1 MRKHGGNLMSANDDD
16 GNIHARAQILSFPT
30 EQRRV
35 AVATERQ
42 DGNLFT
48 PTELE
53 EMISNFTDIDFSEIN
68 VTIDN
73 FENSVTYSFQELSDN
88 EFRLDASDIS
98 NLFKKNKDKTIYT
111 ETLEAITE
119 LLVSVHT
126 LNGQSQDGVLD
137 EVNHQIKDIV
147 KWLHNRS

>member
-1 MRKHGGNLMSANDDD
+1 MAANDDN
-16 GNIHARAQILSFPT
+16 GNVEHTADILTFPT

-48 PTELE
+48 PDELSE
-53 EMISNFTDIDFSEIN
+53 LISQFVDVDMSDIQ

-73 FENSVTYSFQELSDN
+73 FENSIQYSFEELADN
-88 EFRLDASDIS
+88 DFRINAEDAK
-98 NLFKKNKDKTIYT
+98 NFFKQNNDKSPYT
-111 ETLEAITE
+111 ECLEAITE

-126 LNGQSQDGVLD
+126 LNGQSQDGTLD
-137 EVNHQIKDIV
+137 EVRHQIKDIV
-147 KWLHNRS
+147 RWLHER

>member
-1 MRKHGGNLMSANDDD
+1 MAANDDN
-16 GNIHARAQILSFPT
+16 GNVEHTADILTFPT

-48 PTELE
+48 PDELSE
-53 EMISNFTDIDFSEIN
+53 LISQFVDVDFADIN

-73 FENSVTYSFQELSDN
+73 FENSIQYSFEELADN
-88 EFRLDASDIS
+88 EFRISADDA
-98 NLFKKNKDKTIYT
+98 KNFFTKGNDKSPYT

-119 LLVSVHT
+119 LLVCVHT
-126 LNGQSQDGVLD
+126 LNGQSQDGTLD
-137 EVNHQIKDIV
+137 EVKYQVKDIV
-147 KWLHNRS
+147 KWLHER

>member
-1 MRKHGGNLMSANDDD
+1 MAANDDD
-16 GNIHARAQILSFPT
+16 GNVLHTADILTFPT

-53 EMISNFTDIDFSEIN
+53 EMISQFVDIDFSEIN

-73 FENSVTYSFQELSDN
+73 YENSIQYSFEELADN
-88 EFRLDASDIS
+88 EFRIDASDIS
-98 NLFKKNKDKTIYT
+98 NLFKKKEDKTVYT

-119 LLVSVHT
+119 LLVCVHT

-137 EVNHQIKDIV
+137 EVRHQVKDIV
-147 KWLHNRS
+147 RWLHDRSS

>member
-1 MRKHGGNLMSANDDD
+1 MSANDDD
-16 GNIHARAQILSFPT
+16 GNVQARAQILSFPT

-53 EMISNFTDIDFSEIN
+53 ELISQFVDVDFSDIN

-73 FENSVTYSFQELSDN
+73 YENSIQYSFEELADN
-88 EFRLDASDIS
+88 EFRIDASDIS
-98 NLFKKNKDKTIYT
+98 NLFKKKEDKTVYT

-137 EVNHQIKDIV
+137 EVRHQIKDIV
-147 KWLHNRS
+147 KWLHDRSS

>member
-1 MRKHGGNLMSANDDD
+1 MSANDED
-16 GNIHARAQILSFPT
+16 GNVQARAQILSFPT

-53 EMISNFTDIDFSEIN
+53 ELISQFVDVDFSDIN

-73 FENSVTYSFQELSDN
+73 YENSIQYSFEELADN
-88 EFRLDASDIS
+88 EFRIDASDIS
-98 NLFKKNKDKTIYT
+98 NLFKKKEDKTVYT

-137 EVNHQIKDIV
+137 EVRHQIKDIV
-147 KWLHNRS
+147 KWLHDRSS

>member
-1 MRKHGGNLMSANDDD
+1 MSANDDD
-16 GNIHARAQILSFPT
+16 GNVQARAQILSFPT

-53 EMISNFTDIDFSEIN
+53 EMISQFVDVDFSDIN

-73 FENSVTYSFQELSDN
+73 YENSIQYSFTELADN
-88 EFRLDASDIS
+88 EFRIDASDIS
-98 NLFKKNKDKTIYT
+98 NLFKKNNDKSIYT
-111 ETLEAITE
+111 DTLESITE

-126 LNGQSQDGVLD
+126 LNGQSQDSVLD
-137 EVNHQIKDIV
+137 EVRHQIKDIV
-147 KWLHNRS
+147 KWLHDRSS

>member
-1 MRKHGGNLMSANDDD
+1 MSANDDD
-16 GNIHARAQILSFPT
+16 GNVQARAQILSFPT

-53 EMISNFTDIDFSEIN
+53 EMISQFVDVDFSDIN

-73 FENSVTYSFQELSDN
+73 YENSIQYSFTELADN
-88 EFRLDASDIS
+88 EFRIDASDIS
-98 NLFKKNKDKTIYT
+98 SLFKKNNDKSIYT
-111 ETLEAITE
+111 DTLEAITE

-137 EVNHQIKDIV
+137 EVRHQIKDIV
-147 KWLHNRS
+147 RWLHDRSS

>member
-1 MRKHGGNLMSANDDD
+1 MSANDED
-16 GNIHARAQILSFPT
+16 GNVQARAQILSFPT

-53 EMISNFTDIDFSEIN
+53 ELISQFVDVDFSDIN

-73 FENSVTYSFQELSDN
+73 YENSIQYSFEELADN
-88 EFRLDASDIS
+88 EFRIDASDIS
-98 NLFKKNKDKTIYT
+98 NLFKKKEDKTVYT

-126 LNGQSQDGVLD
+126 LNGQSQDSVLD
-137 EVNHQIKDIV
+137 EVRHQIKDIV
-147 KWLHNRS
+147 KWLHDRSS

>member
-1 MRKHGGNLMSANDDD
+1 MSANDED
-16 GNIHARAQILSFPT
+16 GNVQARAQILSFPT

-48 PTELE
+48 PSELE
-53 EMISNFTDIDFSEIN
+53 EMISQFVDVDFSEIN

-73 FENSVTYSFQELSDN
+73 YENSIQYSFSELADN
-88 EFRLDASDIS
+88 EFKIDASDIS
-98 NLFKKNKDKTIYT
+98 NFFKKKEDKTVYT

-137 EVNHQIKDIV
+137 EVRHQIKDIV
-147 KWLHNRS
+147 KWLHDRSS

>member
-1 MRKHGGNLMSANDDD
+1 MGANDDY
-16 GNIHARAQILSFPT
+16 GNVEHTADILTFPT

-48 PTELE
+48 PDELSE
-53 EMISNFTDIDFSEIN
+53 LISQFVDVDFADIN

-73 FENSVTYSFQELSDN
+73 FENSIQYSFEELADN
-88 EFRLDASDIS
+88 EFRINAEDAK
-98 NLFKKNKDKTIYT
+98 NFFKQNNDKSPYT
-111 ETLEAITE
+111 ECLEAITE

-126 LNGQSQDGVLD
+126 LNGQSQDGTLD
-137 EVNHQIKDIV
+137 EVRHQIKDIV
-147 KWLHNRS
+147 RWLHER

>member
-1 MRKHGGNLMSANDDD
+1 MSANDDD
-16 GNIHARAQILSFPT
+16 GNVQARAQILSFPT

-48 PTELE
+48 PSELE
-53 EMISNFTDIDFSEIN
+53 EMISQFVDVDFSEIN

-73 FENSVTYSFQELSDN
+73 YENSIQYSFEELADN
-88 EFRLDASDIS
+88 EFRIDASDIS
-98 NLFKKNKDKTIYT
+98 NLFKKKEDKTVYT

-137 EVNHQIKDIV
+137 EVRHQIKDIV
-147 KWLHNRS
+147 KWLHDRSS

>member
-1 MRKHGGNLMSANDDD
+1 MSANDDD
-16 GNIHARAQILSFPT
+16 GNVQARAQILSFPT

-48 PTELE
+48 PSELE
-53 EMISNFTDIDFSEIN
+53 ELISQFVDVDFSDIN

-73 FENSVTYSFQELSDN
+73 YENSIQYSFEELADN
-88 EFRLDASDIS
+88 EFRIDASDIS
-98 NLFKKNKDKTIYT
+98 NLFKKKEDKTVYT

-137 EVNHQIKDIV
+137 EVRHQIKDIV
-147 KWLHNRS
+147 KWLHDRSS

>member
-1 MRKHGGNLMSANDDD
+1 MSANDDD
-16 GNIHARAQILSFPT
+16 GNVHNKAQILSFPT

-53 EMISNFTDIDFSEIN
+53 EMISQFVDVDFSDIN

-73 FENSVTYSFQELSDN
+73 YENSIQYSFTELADN
-88 EFRLDASDIS
+88 EFRIDASDIS
-98 NLFKKNKDKTIYT
+98 NLFKKNNDKSIYT
-111 ETLEAITE
+111 DTLEAITE

-126 LNGQSQDGVLD
+126 LNGQSQDSVLD
-137 EVNHQIKDIV
+137 EVRHQIKDIV
-147 KWLHNRS
+147 RWLHDRSS

>member
-1 MRKHGGNLMSANDDD
+1 MSANDDD
-16 GNIHARAQILSFPT
+16 GNVQARAQILSFPT

-48 PTELE
+48 PSELE
-53 EMISNFTDIDFSEIN
+53 EMISQFVDVDFSEIN

-73 FENSVTYSFQELSDN
+73 YENSIQYSFEELADN
-88 EFRLDASDIS
+88 EFKIDASDIS
-98 NLFKKNKDKTIYT
+98 NLFKKNNDKSIYT
-111 ETLEAITE
+111 DTLEAITE

-126 LNGQSQDGVLD
+126 LNGQSQDSVLD
-137 EVNHQIKDIV
+137 EVRHQIKDIV
-147 KWLHNRS
+147 RWLHDRSS

>member
-1 MRKHGGNLMSANDDD
+1 MAANDDN
-16 GNIHARAQILSFPT
+16 GNVEHTADILTFPT

-48 PTELE
+48 PSELQDL
-53 EMISNFTDIDFSEIN
+53 ISQFVDVDFADIN

-73 FENSVTYSFQELSDN
+73 YENSIQYSFEELADN
-88 EFRLDASDIS
+88 EFRIDASDIS
-98 NLFKKNKDKTIYT
+98 NLFNKKQDKSVYT

-119 LLVSVHT
+119 LLVCVHT
-126 LNGQSQDGVLD
+126 LNGQSQDGTLD
-137 EVNHQIKDIV
+137 EVKYQVKDIV
-147 KWLHNRS
+147 KWLHER

>member
-1 MRKHGGNLMSANDDD
+1 MSANDED
-16 GNIHARAQILSFPT
+16 GNVQARAQILSFPT

-48 PTELE
+48 PSELE
-53 EMISNFTDIDFSEIN
+53 ELISQFVDVDFSDIN

-73 FENSVTYSFQELSDN
+73 YENSIQYSFEELADN
-88 EFRLDASDIS
+88 EFRIDASDIS
-98 NLFKKNKDKTIYT
+98 NLFKKKEDKTVYT

-137 EVNHQIKDIV
+137 EVRHQIKDIV
-147 KWLHNRS
+147 KWLHDRSS

>member
-1 MRKHGGNLMSANDDD
+1 MSANDDD
-16 GNIHARAQILSFPT
+16 GNVQARAQILSFPT

-48 PTELE
+48 PSELE
-53 EMISNFTDIDFSEIN
+53 EMISQFVDVDFSEIN

-73 FENSVTYSFQELSDN
+73 YENSIQYSFTELADN
-88 EFRLDASDIS
+88 EFKIDASDIS
-98 NLFKKNKDKTIYT
+98 SLFRKKEDKSIYT

-126 LNGQSQDGVLD
+126 LNGQAQDSVLD
-137 EVNHQIKDIV
+137 EIRHQIKDIV
-147 KWLHNRS
+147 RWLHDRSS

>member
-1 MRKHGGNLMSANDDD
+1 MVANDDN
-16 GNIHARAQILSFPT
+16 GNIEHTADILTFPT

-48 PTELE
+48 PDELSE
-53 EMISNFTDIDFSEIN
+53 LISQFVDIDFSDIN

-73 FENSVTYSFQELSDN
+73 YENSIQYSFEELADN
-88 EFRLDASDIS
+88 EFRISPEDAKNFFS
-98 NLFKKNKDKTIYT
+98 KKEDKSVYT
-111 ETLEAITE
+111 ETLEAVTE

-137 EVNHQIKDIV
+137 EVRHQVKDIV
-147 KWLHNRS
+147 RWLHDRSS

>member
-1 MRKHGGNLMSANDDD
+1 MSANDED
-16 GNIHARAQILSFPT
+16 GNVQARAQILSFPT

-53 EMISNFTDIDFSEIN
+53 EMISQFVDVDFSDIN

-73 FENSVTYSFQELSDN
+73 YENSIQYSFTELADN
-88 EFRLDASDIS
+88 EFRIDASDIS
-98 NLFKKNKDKTIYT
+98 SLFKKNIDKSIYT
-111 ETLEAITE
+111 DTLEAITE

-126 LNGQSQDGVLD
+126 LNGQSQDSVLD
-137 EVNHQIKDIV
+137 EVRHQIKDIV
-147 KWLHNRS
+147 RWLHDRSS

>member
-1 MRKHGGNLMSANDDD
+1 MSANDDD
-16 GNIHARAQILSFPT
+16 GNVQARAQILSFPT

-53 EMISNFTDIDFSEIN
+53 EMISQFVDVDFSDIN

-73 FENSVTYSFQELSDN
+73 YENSIQYSFTELADN
-88 EFRLDASDIS
+88 EFKIDASDIS
-98 NLFKKNKDKTIYT
+98 NLFKKKEDKTVYT

-137 EVNHQIKDIV
+137 EVRHQIKDIV
-147 KWLHNRS
+147 KWLHDRSS

>member
-1 MRKHGGNLMSANDDD
+1 MNDEANTDPK
-16 GNIHARAQILSFPT
+16 GKVLTFPT

-48 PTELE
+48 PDELSE
-53 EMISNFTDIDFSEIN
+53 LISQFVDVDFSDIN

-73 FENSVTYSFQELSDN
+73 YENSIQYSFEELADN
-88 EFRLDASDIS
+88 EFRISPEDAK
-98 NLFKKNKDKTIYT
+98 NFFKKGDDKSVYT

-119 LLVSVHT
+119 LLVCVHT
-126 LNGQSQDGVLD
+126 LNGQSQDGTLD
-137 EVNHQIKDIV
+137 EVKHQIKDIV
-147 KWLHNRS
+147 RWLHDRSS

>member
-1 MRKHGGNLMSANDDD
+1 MAANDDD
-16 GNIHARAQILSFPT
+16 GNVHHTADILTFPT

-53 EMISNFTDIDFSEIN
+53 EMISQFVDIDFSEIN

-73 FENSVTYSFQELSDN
+73 YENSIQYSFEELADN
-88 EFRLDASDIS
+88 EFRIDASDIS
-98 NLFKKNKDKTIYT
+98 NLFKKKEDKTVYT

-119 LLVSVHT
+119 LLVCVHT
-126 LNGQSQDGVLD
+126 LNGQSQDGALD
-137 EVNHQIKDIV
+137 EVRHQVKDIV
-147 KWLHNRS
+147 KWLHDRSS

>member
-1 MRKHGGNLMSANDDD
+1 MAANDDD
-16 GNIHARAQILSFPT
+16 GNVHHTADILTFPT

-53 EMISNFTDIDFSEIN
+53 EMISQFVDIDFSDIN

-73 FENSVTYSFQELSDN
+73 FENSIQYSFEELADN
-88 EFRLDASDIS
+88 EFRIDASDIS
-98 NLFKKNKDKTIYT
+98 NLFKKKDKTVYT

-119 LLVSVHT
+119 LLVCVHT
-126 LNGQSQDGVLD
+126 LNGQSQDGTLD
-137 EVNHQIKDIV
+137 EVKHQVKDIV
-147 KWLHNRS
+147 KWLHNRSS

>member
-1 MRKHGGNLMSANDDD
+1 MSANDDD
-16 GNIHARAQILSFPT
+16 GNVQARAQILSFPT

-48 PTELE
+48 PSELE
-53 EMISNFTDIDFSEIN
+53 EMISQFVDVDFSEIN

-73 FENSVTYSFQELSDN
+73 YENSIQYSFSELADN
-88 EFRLDASDIS
+88 EFKIDASDIS
-98 NLFKKNKDKTIYT
+98 NFFKKKEDKTVYT

-137 EVNHQIKDIV
+137 EVRHQIKDIV
-147 KWLHNRS
+147 KWLHDRSS

>member
-1 MRKHGGNLMSANDDD
+1 MSANDDD
-16 GNIHARAQILSFPT
+16 GNVRAKAQILSFPT

-53 EMISNFTDIDFSEIN
+53 EMISQFVDVDFADIN

-73 FENSVTYSFQELSDN
+73 YENSIQYSFEELADN
-88 EFRLDASDIS
+88 EFRIDASDIS
-98 NLFKKNKDKTIYT
+98 NLFKKKEDKTVYT

-137 EVNHQIKDIV
+137 EVRHQVKDIV
-147 KWLHNRS
+147 RWLHDRSS

>member
-1 MRKHGGNLMSANDDD
+1 MAANDDN
-16 GNIHARAQILSFPT
+16 GNVEHTADILTFPT

-48 PTELE
+48 PSELE
-53 EMISNFTDIDFSEIN
+53 EMISQFVDVDFSDIN

-73 FENSVTYSFQELSDN
+73 YENSIQYSFTELADN
-88 EFRLDASDIS
+88 EFRIDASDIS
-98 NLFKKNKDKTIYT
+98 NLFKKKDDKTVYT

-119 LLVSVHT
+119 LLVCVHT

-137 EVNHQIKDIV
+137 EVRHQVKDIV
-147 KWLHNRS
+147 RWLHDRSS

>member
-1 MRKHGGNLMSANDDD
+1 MAANDDN
-16 GNIHARAQILSFPT
+16 GNVEHTADILTFPT

-48 PTELE
+48 PSELE
-53 EMISNFTDIDFSEIN
+53 EMISQFVDVDFSEIN

-73 FENSVTYSFQELSDN
+73 YENSIQYSFEELADN
-88 EFRLDASDIS
+88 EFKIDASDIS
-98 NLFKKNKDKTIYT
+98 NLFTKKDDKSVYT

-137 EVNHQIKDIV
+137 EVRHQIKDIV
-147 KWLHNRS
+147 RWLHDRS

>member
-1 MRKHGGNLMSANDDD
+1 MAANDDN
-16 GNIHARAQILSFPT
+16 GNVEHTAEILTFPT

-48 PTELE
+48 PSELE
-53 EMISNFTDIDFSEIN
+53 DMISQFVDVDFADIN

-73 FENSVTYSFQELSDN
+73 YENSIQYSFEELADN
-88 EFRLDASDIS
+88 EFRIDASDIS
-98 NLFKKNKDKTIYT
+98 NLFNKKQDKSVYT

-119 LLVSVHT
+119 LLVCVHT
-126 LNGQSQDGVLD
+126 LNGQSQDGTLD
-137 EVNHQIKDIV
+137 EVKYQVKDIV
-147 KWLHNRS
+147 KWLHER

>member
-1 MRKHGGNLMSANDDD
+1 MRTRKIAANDDN
-16 GNIHARAQILSFPT
+16 GNVHATADILTFPT

-48 PTELE
+48 PSELE
-53 EMISNFTDIDFSEIN
+53 EMISQFVDVDFSDIN

-73 FENSVTYSFQELSDN
+73 YENSIQYSFEELADN
-88 EFRLDASDIS
+88 EFKIDASDIS
-98 NLFKKNKDKTIYT
+98 NLFKKKEDKTVYT

-126 LNGQSQDGVLD
+126 LNGQSQDSTLD
-137 EVNHQIKDIV
+137 EVKHQIKDIV
-147 KWLHNRS
+147 RWLHDRSS

>member
-1 MRKHGGNLMSANDDD
+1 MPANDDN
-16 GNIHARAQILSFPT
+16 GNVDQTADILTFPT

-48 PTELE
+48 PDELSDL
-53 EMISNFTDIDFSEIN
+53 ISQFVDIDFADIN

-73 FENSVTYSFQELSDN
+73 FENSIQYSFEELADN
-88 EFRLDASDIS
+88 EFRISADDAK
-98 NLFKKNKDKTIYT
+98 NFFKKGNDKSPYT
-111 ETLEAITE
+111 ECLEAITE

-126 LNGQSQDGVLD
+126 LNGQSQDGTLD
-137 EVNHQIKDIV
+137 EVRHQIKDIV
-147 KWLHNRS
+147 KWLHER